1 MPAPERGCV
10 PHAGGRW
17 SRVAGV
23 YSDPSHVLV
32 DPDDTVHQQLVLCFH
47 AVSAPIGVAD
57 QFRPDDEETDAA
69 AWFSTTD
76 IVDLKIQP
84 AMWLGSITPSVGHRT
99 PPLTRRSGDPAG
111 RMLVGVDDL

>member
-1 MPAPERGCV
+1 MR
-10 PHAGGRW
+10 
-17 SRVAGV
+17 AGV
-23 YSDPSHVLV
+23 GPRCLQRSLPRPV